1 MGPDRTYG
9 NAWRPLHR
17 LIVSASLKTI
27 DPAVAEEAAVALA
40 LAQPSVDTVV
50 TDSKTAYGSFRR
62 GVISSAAR
70 AILSKCKPPGRA
82 VELVW
87 VPAHSQVAGNT
98 IADYHARIL
107 ARRHGWLP
115 LAAAFAFALIAVCA
129 RAGSGASGAS
139 SSSVKSSVRSPTAS
153 SSEGRDATTG
163 HPRGYY
169 AFQKARRPQDRPPRV
184 RKPPYHRANVHCP
197 ERVVYGR
204 FSPRDTLCGDLNKG
218 FIPLN
223 PMSQRP
229 QGEPYPFEIIK
240 KKTLEFLSGTLPL
253 LRKDPNLPKVARF
266 AGRPPPGFPG
276 NLFAVPPG
284 HVFEYY
290 HRRRGRRSL
299 AAFNSTRK
307 TENAYQS
314 LQEAERE
321 WRGQRSYESTTMH
334 DLARAFNATFRQ
346 LCQHGS
352 GTLCTLYSALSTARV
367 STAVLQTIL
376 QLLTARTPAIADKV
390 QASGAS
396 STSSS
401 SSSGSAT
408 SGSSSSSSSSG
419 SGSGT
424 QSNLLNMLTYAADII
439 NAISPDATATTPAP
453 PIVNRSPLTQV
464 LSALTGAT
472 GTVASATSP
481 LVTVLDLMTSDS
493 SPIKLLAN
501 VYSSTR
507 KKSKPSDSA
516 QQSSLENDVE
526 GLPPTPCP
534 SLEEY
539 VTPTFAR
546 NYQGVWKY
554 VVQIPHEG
562 YLTQTVQQTKCM
574 SSRCDFVDGG
584 LCHESPRWVSL
595 LVAEIFYPHAV
606 FPTTSPQRRRAPHP
620 GAPLQ
625 AQSPYYPHPQQ
636 MLQQPPPPPPVG
648 DFHAFQ
654 QYLHRRVG
662 ADQQQQQQQQQQT
675 LSVEKQRSQQ
685 EQRPPQQAQV
695 KRRNDVSPAGPRA
708 AARSRTSASSSKD
721 KCDGYDHV
729 GCYIVRMYYDW
740 FLVNGSCKCWK
751 PSSKHVFTA
760 GRRR

>member
-1 MGPDRTYG
+1 MFAKTLVRSRG
-9 NAWRPLHR
+9 WLPL
-17 LIVSASLKTI
+17 IA
-27 DPAVAEEAAVALA
+27 ALA
-40 LAQPSVDTVV
+40 LALEVV
-50 TDSKTAYGSFRR
+50 F
-62 GVISSAAR
+62 V
-70 AILSKCKPPGRA
+70 
-82 VELVW
+82 
-87 VPAHSQVAGNT
+87 Q
-98 IADYHARIL
+98 
-107 ARRHGWLP
+107 
-115 LAAAFAFALIAVCA
+115 
-129 RAGSGASGAS
+129 AGSGASDA
-139 SSSVKSSVRSPTAS
+139 SSVRSSVRSSTAS
-153 SSEGRDATTG
+153 SREALDGTTG

-169 AFQKARRPQDRPPRV
+169 AFQKARRPHDRPPRV

-229 QGEPYPFEIIK
+229 RGEPYPFEIIK
-240 KKTLEFLSGTLPL
+240 KKTLEFLAGTLPL

-266 AGRPPPGFPG
+266 AGRPPPGFVG

-284 HVFEYY
+284 HVFDYY
-290 HRRRGRRSL
+290 QRRRGRRSL

-314 LQEAERE
+314 LQEVERE
-321 WRGQRSYESTTMH
+321 WRGQRSHDSTVH
-334 DLARAFNATFRQ
+334 DLARSFNATFRQ

-396 STSSS
+396 SSSSS
-401 SSSGSAT
+401 SSSGSAN
-408 SGSSSSSSSSG
+408 SGSSSSSSSG
-419 SGSGT
+419 GSGT
-424 QSNLLNMLTYAADII
+424 QSNLLNMLTYAAEII
-439 NAISPDATATTPAP
+439 NAISPDAAGTTPAP

-481 LVTVLDLMTSDS
+481 LVTVLDLMTSES

-595 LVAEIFYPHAV
+595 LVAEIFYPNAV

-620 GAPLQ
+620 AAPLQ
-625 AQSPYYPHPQQ
+625 PQ
-636 MLQQPPPPPPVG
+636 
-648 DFHAFQ
+648 
-654 QYLHRRVG
+654 
-662 ADQQQQQQQQQQT
+662 
-675 LSVEKQRSQQ
+675 
-685 EQRPPQQAQV
+685 
-695 KRRNDVSPAGPRA
+695 A
-708 AARSRTSASSSKD
+708 AARSRTSATTSASKE

-751 PSSKHVFTA
+751 PSAKHVFTA

>member
-1 MGPDRTYG
+1 M
-9 NAWRPLHR
+9 
-17 LIVSASLKTI
+17 
-27 DPAVAEEAAVALA
+27 
-40 LAQPSVDTVV
+40 
-50 TDSKTAYGSFRR
+50 
-62 GVISSAAR
+62 
-70 AILSKCKPPGRA
+70 
-82 VELVW
+82 
-87 VPAHSQVAGNT
+87 
-98 IADYHARIL
+98 
-107 ARRHGWLP
+107 
-115 LAAAFAFALIAVCA
+115 
-129 RAGSGASGAS
+129 
-139 SSSVKSSVRSPTAS
+139 
-153 SSEGRDATTG
+153 G

-169 AFQKARRPQDRPPRV
+169 AFQKARRPHDRPPRV

-223 PMSQRP
+223 PMGQRP
-229 QGEPYPFEIIK
+229 VGEPYPFEVIK
-240 KKTLEFLSGTLPL
+240 KKTLEFLSRTLPL

-266 AGRPPPGFPG
+266 AGRPPPGYG
-276 NLFAVPPG
+276 GLFAVPPG
-284 HVFEYY
+284 TRESLLQDTQ
-290 HRRRGRRSL
+290 RGKVREAKSYT
-299 AAFNSTRK
+299 STM
-307 TENAYQS
+307 E
-314 LQEAERE
+314 E
-321 WRGQRSYESTTMH
+321 
-334 DLARAFNATFRQ
+334 LARGVNATFRQ

-376 QLLTARTPAIADKV
+376 QMLTARTPAISDKV
-390 QASGAS
+390 QAGT
-396 STSSS
+396 STSSATS
-401 SSSGSAT
+401 SSSGSSSAN
-408 SGSSSSSSSSG
+408 SGG
-419 SGSGT
+419 SGG
-424 QSNLLNMLTYAADII
+424 QGNLLNMLTYAADII
-439 NAISPDATATTPAP
+439 NAISPDAISTTPAP

-472 GTVASATSP
+472 GATSSVASSP

-526 GLPPTPCP
+526 GAGGLPPTPCP

-595 LVAEIFYPHAV
+595 LVAEIFYPNAV
-606 FPTTSPQRRRAPHP
+606 FPTSSPERRRAPVP
-620 GAPLQ
+620 PP
-625 AQSPYYPHPQQ
+625 AQSAYYPQPHPQSP
-636 MLQQPPPPPPVG
+636 LLQPPPSVG
-648 DFHAFQ
+648 DFHDFQ

-662 ADQQQQQQQQQQT
+662 ADQQSQ
-675 LSVEKQRSQQ
+675 KRSQQ
-685 EQRPPQQAQV
+685 HHPPPHPQQRRVQQI
-695 KRRNDVSPAGPRA
+695 KRRNDAAGPRA
-708 AARSRTSASSSKD
+708 TSPRTPKE
-721 KCDGYDHV
+721 KCDGHDSV

-751 PSSKHVFTA
+751 PSGKHVFT
-760 GRRR
+760 GRR

>member
-1 MGPDRTYG
+1 MQRITSSKRGLNEED
-9 NAWRPLHR
+9 LIR
-17 LIVSASLKTI
+17 LVQ
-27 DPAVAEEAAVALA
+27 AL
-40 LAQPSVDTVV
+40 
-50 TDSKTAYGSFRR
+50 
-62 GVISSAAR
+62 IM
-70 AILSKCKPPGRA
+70 
-82 VELVW
+82 
-87 VPAHSQVAGNT
+87 
-98 IADYHARIL
+98 L
-107 ARRHGWLP
+107 ARSRRWLP
-115 LAAAFAFALIAVCA
+115 LVAALASGIVALCA
-129 RAGSGASGAS
+129 QPGGTAGGAS
-139 SSSVKSSVRSPTAS
+139 STSTSSVRSSPDG
-153 SSEGRDATTG
+153 EGREVTTG

-223 PMSQRP
+223 PMGQRP
-229 QGEPYPFEIIK
+229 QGEPYPFEVIK
-240 KKTLEFLSGTLPL
+240 KKTLAFLSGTLPL

-266 AGRPPPGFPG
+266 AGRPPPGFAG

-284 HVFEYY
+284 HVFDYY

-299 AAFNSTRK
+299 AASNFTQM
-307 TENAYQS
+307 TDIPHQW
-314 LQEAERE
+314 LQDTERE
-321 WRGQRSYESTTMH
+321 ARGQRSYESTVQ
-334 DLARAFNATFRQ
+334 DLARNVNTTFRQ

-376 QLLTARTPAIADKV
+376 QMLTARTPTITDKV
-390 QASGAS
+390 QAGAPG
-396 STSSS
+396 SSS
-401 SSSGSAT
+401 SSSGSTT
-408 SGSSSSSSSSG
+408 SGSSSSSGG

-439 NAISPDATATTPAP
+439 NAISPDAAATTPAP

-472 GTVASATSP
+472 GTVSSASSP

-606 FPTTSPQRRRAPHP
+606 FPTSSPQRRRAPHP
-620 GAPLQ
+620 AA
-625 AQSPYYPHPQQ
+625 AQPPSPYYPHPHPAPLLQQ
-636 MLQQPPPPPPVG
+636 QQPPPPSVG

-662 ADQQQQQQQQQQT
+662 ADQQQAQSAQKQRPQEQRLQQQQQQ
-675 LSVEKQRSQQ
+675 S
-685 EQRPPQQAQV
+685 
-695 KRRNDVSPAGPRA
+695 KRRSDGSPAGPRA
-708 AARSRTSASSSKD
+708 AARSRSSSSSSTTATSSKD

-751 PSSKHVFTA
+751 PSAKHVFTG
-760 GRRR
+760 GRR

>member
-1 MGPDRTYG
+1 M
-9 NAWRPLHR
+9 L
-17 LIVSASLKTI
+17 
-27 DPAVAEEAAVALA
+27 
-40 LAQPSVDTVV
+40 
-50 TDSKTAYGSFRR
+50 
-62 GVISSAAR
+62 
-70 AILSKCKPPGRA
+70 
-82 VELVW
+82 
-87 VPAHSQVAGNT
+87 
-98 IADYHARIL
+98 L
-107 ARRHGWLP
+107 ARSRGWLP
-115 LAAAFAFALIAVCA
+115 LVAALASALVALCA
-129 RAGSGASGAS
+129 QPGGGAS
-139 SSSVKSSVRSPTAS
+139 SSAASTSSVGPSPDG
-153 SSEGRDATTG
+153 EGREATTG

-223 PMSQRP
+223 PMGQRP
-229 QGEPYPFEIIK
+229 QGEPYPFEVIK
-240 KKTLEFLSGTLPL
+240 KKTLAFLSGTLPL

-266 AGRPPPGFPG
+266 AGRPPPGFAG

-284 HVFEYY
+284 HVFDYY

-299 AAFNSTRK
+299 ASSNFTQ
-307 TENAYQS
+307 TTDGPQGS
-314 LQEAERE
+314 LRDAEHEAP
-321 WRGQRSYESTTMH
+321 GQRSYQSTVQ
-334 DLARAFNATFRQ
+334 DLARSVNATFRQ

-352 GTLCTLYSALSTARV
+352 GTLCTIYSALSTARV

-376 QLLTARTPAIADKV
+376 QMLTARTPAITDKV
-390 QASGAS
+390 QAGAS
-396 STSSS
+396 GSSS
-401 SSSGSAT
+401 SSSGSTT
-408 SGSSSSSSSSG
+408 SGSSSSSGG
-419 SGSGT
+419 SGSST

-439 NAISPDATATTPAP
+439 NAISPDAASTTPAP

-472 GTVASATSP
+472 GTVSSASSP
-481 LVTVLDLMTSDS
+481 LVTMLDLMTSDS

-606 FPTTSPQRRRAPHP
+606 FPTSSPQRRRAPHP
-620 GAPLQ
+620 AP
-625 AQSPYYPHPQQ
+625 AQPPSPFYPHPHQAPLL
-636 MLQQPPPPPPVG
+636 LQQPPPVG

-662 ADQQQQQQQQQQT
+662 ADQQQQQTLTAQKQRSQEQRPQQQQQ
-675 LSVEKQRSQQ
+675 QQ
-685 EQRPPQQAQV
+685 QQQPS
-695 KRRNDVSPAGPRA
+695 KRRSDVSPAGPRA
-708 AARSRTSASSSKD
+708 AARSRSSSSSTSSSSKD

-751 PSSKHVFTA
+751 PSAKHVFA

>member
-1 MGPDRTYG
+1 MAPRHR
-9 NAWRPLHR
+9 WVLLPL
-17 LIVSASLKTI
+17 L
-27 DPAVAEEAAVALA
+27 VALSSGVA
-40 LAQPSVDTVV
+40 LCADGSRASPS
-50 TDSKTAYGSFRR
+50 S
-62 GVISSAAR
+62 
-70 AILSKCKPPGRA
+70 
-82 VELVW
+82 
-87 VPAHSQVAGNT
+87 PAT
-98 IADYHARIL
+98 
-107 ARRHGWLP
+107 
-115 LAAAFAFALIAVCA
+115 AAA
-129 RAGSGASGAS
+129 S
-139 SSSVKSSVRSPTAS
+139 SQ
-153 SSEGRDATTG
+153 GREETG

-204 FSPRDTLCGDLNKG
+204 FPPRDTLCGDLNKG

-223 PMSQRP
+223 PMGQRP
-229 QGEPYPFEIIK
+229 VGEPYPFEIIK

-266 AGRPPPGFPG
+266 AGRPPPGFG
-276 NLFAVPPG
+276 GLFSVPPG
-284 HVFEYY
+284 HVFDYY

-299 AAFNSTRK
+299 AAASNTTVQVLQPLQSTGLK
-307 TENAYQS
+307 V
-314 LQEAERE
+314 
-321 WRGQRSYESTTMH
+321 RGAKSYESTVD
-334 DLARAFNATFRQ
+334 DLARGVNATLRQ

-352 GTLCTLYSALSTARV
+352 GTICTLYSALSTARV

-376 QLLTARTPAIADKV
+376 QLLTSRTPAITDKV
-390 QASGAS
+390 QGG
-396 STSSS
+396 SSS
-401 SSSGSAT
+401 ASA
-408 SGSSSSSSSSG
+408 SGSSSSGGSG
-419 SGSGT
+419 SGS

-439 NAISPDATATTPAP
+439 NAISPDAASTTPVP

-472 GTVASATSP
+472 GTASSVSSP

-501 VYSSTR
+501 VYSSR
-507 KKSKPSDSA
+507 KKSKPPDSA

-526 GLPPTPCP
+526 GGGLPPTPCP

-574 SSRCDFVDGG
+574 STRCDFVDGG

-595 LVAEIFYPHAV
+595 LVAEIFYPNAV
-606 FPTTSPQRRRAPHP
+606 FPTSSPQRRRAPPPLH
-620 GAPLQ
+620 APP
-625 AQSPYYPHPQQ
+625 SPYHSSHAPYNPPP
-636 MLQQPPPPPPVG
+636 MLPPQPPSVG

-654 QYLHRRVG
+654 QYLLRRVG
-662 ADQQQQQQQQQQT
+662 ADQLSQKQTQKQPQQQT
-675 LSVEKQRSQQ
+675 QRQQ
-685 EQRPPQQAQV
+685 I
-695 KRRNDVSPAGPRA
+695 KRRSDAAGPRTA
-708 AARSRTSASSSKD
+708 TSSARSRASTSTSSKE

-740 FLVNGSCKCWK
+740 FLINGSCKCWK
-751 PSSKHVFTA
+751 PNAKHAFT

>member
-1 MGPDRTYG
+1 MATLVRSRG
-9 NAWRPLHR
+9 WLPL
-17 LIVSASLKTI
+17 IA
-27 DPAVAEEAAVALA
+27 ALA
-40 LAQPSVDTVV
+40 LALEVV
-50 TDSKTAYGSFRR
+50 F
-62 GVISSAAR
+62 V
-70 AILSKCKPPGRA
+70 
-82 VELVW
+82 
-87 VPAHSQVAGNT
+87 Q
-98 IADYHARIL
+98 
-107 ARRHGWLP
+107 
-115 LAAAFAFALIAVCA
+115 
-129 RAGSGASGAS
+129 AGSGASDA
-139 SSSVKSSVRSPTAS
+139 SSVRSSVRSSTAS
-153 SSEGRDATTG
+153 SREALDGTTG

-169 AFQKARRPQDRPPRV
+169 AFQKARRPHDRPPRV

-229 QGEPYPFEIIK
+229 RGEPYPFEIIK
-240 KKTLEFLSGTLPL
+240 KKTLEFLAGTLPL

-266 AGRPPPGFPG
+266 AGRPPPGFVG

-284 HVFEYY
+284 HVFDYY
-290 HRRRGRRSL
+290 QRRRGRRSL

-314 LQEAERE
+314 LQEVERE
-321 WRGQRSYESTTMH
+321 WRGQRSHDSTVH
-334 DLARAFNATFRQ
+334 DLARSFNATFRQ

-396 STSSS
+396 SSSSS
-401 SSSGSAT
+401 SSSGSAN
-408 SGSSSSSSSSG
+408 SGSSSSSSSG
-419 SGSGT
+419 GSGT
-424 QSNLLNMLTYAADII
+424 QSNLLNMLTYAAEII
-439 NAISPDATATTPAP
+439 NAISPDAAGTTPAP

-481 LVTVLDLMTSDS
+481 LVTVLDLMTSES

-595 LVAEIFYPHAV
+595 LVAEIFYPNAV

-620 GAPLQ
+620 AAPLQ
-625 AQSPYYPHPQQ
+625 PQSLYYPHPHQ
-636 MLQQPPPPPPVG
+636 MIQQPAPPPPVG

-675 LSVEKQRSQQ
+675 LSPEKQRSQQ
-685 EQRPPQQAQV
+685 EQQPQQQQG
-695 KRRNDVSPAGPRA
+695 KRRSDVSPAGPRA
-708 AARSRTSASSSKD
+708 AARSRTSATTSASKE

-751 PSSKHVFTA
+751 PSAKHVFTA